1 MIAVGISNLEI
12 KILIE
17 SSINDDLKHNF
28 VDVFA
33 SD

>member
-17 SSINDDLKHNF
+17 SSINDVLKHNF